1 MKLGFPVTTNFWVC
15 GEEKDSR
22 GFQVKDFYVCSDTT
36 NFWAQRKKSLLNEKA
51 KGFGLQRKKKANGR
65 RVRFRFAKRRE
76 LFVFIL
82 FLTNLIC

>member
-22 GFQVKDFYVCSDTT
+22 GFQVKDFCVCSDTT

-51 KGFGLQRKKKANGR
+51 KDSVCRERRRRMVGGFGFGLPKEENS
-65 RVRFRFAKRRE
+65 
-76 LFVFIL
+76 L
-82 FLTNLIC
+82 FLFYF